1 MRKILFFLA
10 NTLLIIYGCK
20 KDEPIAPISSF
31 TFRGDT
37 ISTLKMATS
46 DTCTLMNTSKNADS
60 VFWDFGD
67 GRTSIENQI
76 ILSYPKS
83 GSYTIKLTTTND
95 NGQKSFES
103 KKVVV
108 LDRVLKRIIIDF
120 VQWDPTNRSEGWPTS
135 TIADIYFQIQM
146 FTDNTMNPIGI
157 FPNCPVLFTSP
168 IVKDV
173 TNHFTPP
180 ASPIEIPITEKII
193 IDKKMVQRAYQ
204 GNINKAYLFSLMAKT
219 ADGKIF
225 CLVNSGFISGSSFGI
240 YKEDFALNTF
250 IVSLQFFSSFK
261 LVCDFE

>member
-1 MRKILFFLA
+1 MRKNLFFLA
-10 NTLLIIYGCK
+10 ITLLIINGCK
-20 KDEPIAPISSF
+20 KDEPVPISSF
-31 TFRGDT
+31 SFRGDT
-37 ISTLKMATS
+37 ITTLKMATS
-46 DTCTLMNTSKNADS
+46 DTCTLINTSKNADS

-67 GRTSIENQI
+67 GRTSIEKQI

-83 GSYTIKLTTTND
+83 GSYSIKLTTTNN

-103 KKVVV
+103 KKVVI
-108 LDRVLKRIIIDF
+108 LDRILKKVVIDF

-193 IDKKMVQRAYQ
+193 IDKNMVQRAYQ

-219 ADGKIF
+219 ADGKIY

>member
-1 MRKILFFLA
+1 MRKNLFFLA
-10 NTLLIIYGCK
+10 ITLLIINGCK
-20 KDEPIAPISSF
+20 KDEPFPISSF
-31 TFRGDT
+31 SFRGDT
-37 ISTLKMATS
+37 ITTLKMATS
-46 DTCTLMNTSKNADS
+46 DTCSLINTSKNADS

-67 GRTSIENQI
+67 GRTSIEKQI

-83 GSYTIKLTTTND
+83 GSYSIKLTTTNN

-103 KKVVV
+103 KKVVI
-108 LDRVLKRIIIDF
+108 LDRILKKVVIDF

-180 ASPIEIPITEKII
+180 ASPIEIPITEKVII
-193 IDKKMVQRAYQ
+193 EKNMVQRA
-204 GNINKAYLFSLMAKT
+204 NMETINKTYVFSLMAKD
-219 ADGKIF
+219 ADGKVY
-225 CLVNSGFISGSSFGI
+225 CLVNNSMIGGSSFGI
-240 YKEDFALNTF
+240 FKEDFTLNTF

-261 LVCDFE
+261 LICDFE